1 MATPELR
8 KNTRFNFAVNV
19 IDAGFFGFGYLGLAS
34 LSMVIPLFLNGMG
47 ASKSLIGL
55 AGSLHDIGWQVP
67 QLFIAPF
74 VSRRTR
80 YKPMLLWMTLHE
92 RWPILMLALV
102 ALAIPVLG
110 PSVALVI
117 TLLLLVIYGLGG
129 GLSAIP
135 WQSMIGKI
143 MPPNR
148 MGTFFGVQSALANLL
163 GAAGAVVAGF
173 LLERIDSP
181 LDFALCFGIAGLALF
196 LSMGTLSL
204 TREPAHELVA
214 VTEETPRTRQRMGK
228 ILREDTNFRW
238 FLVAKALTACAIGGI
253 GSVSFYSLYV
263 DQHFNAPESIVGIM
277 TGVLTLS
284 QMSANLLFGWL
295 GDRWGHRLMYAIG
308 ALMMAASA
316 LLAGLAPSVGWMYL
330 VFGLAGAARAAF
342 WAVTISF
349 TLEFGT
355 LEERPIYIGMANTL
369 IAPITI
375 GAPIVGGSLAQA
387 WGYPPLFIICSIAGL
402 LTALVLLFLV
412 HDPRFRVGQTPE
424 VAPAHGVIG
433 D

>member
-1 MATPELR
+1 MTTPELR

-19 IDAGFFGFGYLGLAS
+19 IDAGFFGLGYLGLAS
-34 LSMVIPLFLNGMG
+34 LVTVIPLFLNGLG
-47 ASKSLIGL
+47 ASKAIIGL
-55 AGSLHDIGWQVP
+55 AGSLHDIGWQIP
-67 QLFIAPF
+67 QLFIAPL
-74 VSRRTR
+74 VSRRSR

-92 RWPILMLALV
+92 RWPILMLAVV

-110 PSVALVI
+110 PSAALAI

-148 MGTFFGVQSALANLL
+148 IGTFFGMQSALANLL
-163 GAAGAVVAGF
+163 GAVGAVAAGF
-173 LLERIDSP
+173 LLERLDSP
-181 LDFALCFGIAGLALF
+181 LDFAVCFGLAGITLF
-196 LSMGTLSL
+196 LSMGTLAL
-204 TREPAHELVA
+204 TREPAHEVVA
-214 VTEETPRTRQRMGK
+214 VTADTPRTRQRMGK
-228 ILREDTNFRW
+228 ILREDHNFRW
-238 FLVAKALTACAIGGI
+238 FLLAKAFTACAIVG
-253 GSVSFYSLYV
+253 VSFYSLYAV
-263 DQHFNAPESIVGIM
+263 QRFRAPESVLGIM

-308 ALMMAASA
+308 GLMMAGSA
-316 LLAGLAPSVGWMYL
+316 ALAVLAPSVGWFYL

-355 LEERPIYIGMANTL
+355 LEERPVYIGMANTL
-369 IAPITI
+369 IAPITL

-387 WGYPPLFIICSIAGL
+387 WGYPPLFIICSVAAV
-402 LTALVLLFLV
+402 LTSLVLFFLV
-412 HDPRFRVGQTPE
+412 YDPRFHVGRTPE
-424 VAPAHGVIG
+424 SAPAHGVIG

>member
-34 LSMVIPLFLNGMG
+34 LVTVIPLFLDGLG
-47 ASKSLIGL
+47 ASKALIGL

-214 VTEETPRTRQRMGK
+214 VTENTPRTRQRMGK
-228 ILREDTNFRW
+228 ILREDANFRW
-238 FLVAKALTACAIGGI
+238 FLLAKAFTACAIVG
-253 GSVSFYSLYV
+253 VSFYSLYAV
-263 DQHFNAPESIVGIM
+263 QRFSAPESVLGIM

-295 GDRWGHRLMYAIG
+295 GDRWGHRLMYVIG
-308 ALMMAASA
+308 GLMMAASA
-316 LLAGLAPSVGWMYL
+316 LLAVLAPSVGWLYL

-355 LEERPIYIGMANTL
+355 LEERPVYIGMANTL
-369 IAPITI
+369 IAPITL

-402 LTALVLLFLV
+402 LTALVLYFLV
-412 HDPRFRVGQTPE
+412 YDPRFRVHNAPE
-424 VAPAHGVIG
+424 VAQAHGVIG